1 MQALSFIAHF
11 KGKAMSNIVDV
22 YAYAVG
28 YYDGRAEGVEKC
40 PFDDD
45 CMRDSYKRGYETG
58 VTDYCYFLEQEETN
72 DEQE

>member
-1 MQALSFIAHF
+1 MRNSL
-11 KGKAMSNIVDV
+11 DV

-58 VTDYCYFLEQEETN
+58 VTDYCNFIIDRKLAILEQEETN
-72 DEQE
+72 NEQD